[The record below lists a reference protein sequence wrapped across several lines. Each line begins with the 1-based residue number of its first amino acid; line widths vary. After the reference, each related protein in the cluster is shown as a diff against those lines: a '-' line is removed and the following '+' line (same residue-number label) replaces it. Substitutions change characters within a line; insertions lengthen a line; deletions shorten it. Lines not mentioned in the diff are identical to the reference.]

1 MIIRT
6 NSVNLEAAN
15 LMFIELQKILIGIV
29 TNKN

>member
-15 LMFIELQKILIGIV
+15 LMFIELQKILISIV